1 MGLHGRKGVQQPNKT
16 MKRYQSRRTGSR
28 GGFSLVELMVAVI
41 VLGIALASITA
52 SMLSSMTLSH
62 VNRETALAS
71 QAARRQMEI
80 VSASVQGNSIPA
92 AYAALSA
99 NPNFAVTG
107 LTPIDGDP
115 DGMSGQIQFPTTTT
129 LGVVELREDVNDPAL
144 GMPRDLD
151 GLNGI
156 DTADHS
162 TDAEVLPVRVRI
174 EWRSRAG
181 GTRTF
186 DLETVLVAR

>member
-1 MGLHGRKGVQQPNKT
+1 MQQSKNT
-16 MKRYQSRRTGSR
+16 MMRDQSRRTGSR
-28 GGFSLVELMVAVI
+28 GGFSLVELTVAMI
-41 VLGIALASITA
+41 VLGIALSSITA
-52 SMLSSMTLSH
+52 SMLSSMALSH
-62 VNRETALAS
+62 VNRETGLAS

-80 VSASVQGNSIPA
+80 ISASVRGSSVPS
-92 AYAALSA
+92 AYGALSA

-107 LTPIDGDP
+107 LTPIAGDI
-115 DGMSGQIQFPTTTT
+115 DGMSGQIQFPTTTV
-129 LGVVELREDVNDPAL
+129 LGAVQLREDVDDPSL

-162 TDAEVLPVRVRI
+162 ADAEVLPVRVRI
-174 EWRSRAG
+174 EWRSGAG
-181 GTRTF
+181 GTRSL